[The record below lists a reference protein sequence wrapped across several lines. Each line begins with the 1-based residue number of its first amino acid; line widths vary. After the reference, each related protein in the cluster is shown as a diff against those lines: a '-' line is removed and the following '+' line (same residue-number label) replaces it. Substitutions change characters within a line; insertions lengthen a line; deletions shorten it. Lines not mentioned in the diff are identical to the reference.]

1 MAQNLRKIM
10 KFQIEKMQ
18 EMFNKELQEL
28 KNKQRKINNTITAMK
43 NMLEVINSRIV
54 EAEEQ
59 IRKLEDRNIKITTM
73 EETTGK
79 RMKKKKMRTVSETS
93 GTI

>member
-18 EMFNKELQEL
+18 EMLNKELEEL
-28 KNKQRKINNTITAMK
+28 KKKQRKINNTITAMK

-73 EETTGK
+73 EENTGK
-79 RMKKKKMRTVSETS
+79 RMEKKKK
-93 GTI
+93 